1 MAQAAKHKDALV
13 RTAMRLFRQQ
23 GYASTGLQQILVESG
38 APKGSLYHYFP
49 DGKEQLAEAAVR
61 LAGQLMGEM
70 LAAHAERAAT
80 PAAFAKAYCA
90 TMAGWMKESD
100 FRSGCPIATTML
112 ETAPHS
118 QALTK
123 AGADAID
130 RWIEIIAPVFRRAGA
145 TAAQARSAAQQLIA
159 AVEGALVIARI
170 RRSATPLL
178 DVARSFK
185 AADA

>member
-1 MAQAAKHKDALV
+1 MANVARHKDALV
-13 RTAMRLFRQQ
+13 RTAMRLFREQ
-23 GYASTGLQQILVESG
+23 GYASTGLQQILAESG

-49 DGKEQLAEAAVR
+49 GGKEQLAEAAVR
-61 LAGQLMGEM
+61 LAASLVGEM
-70 LAAHAERAAT
+70 LAGHAAHSAT

-112 ETAPHS
+112 ETVPQS
-118 QALTK
+118 PELTK

-130 RWIEIIAPVFRRAGA
+130 YWIGIVAPVFAKAGA
-145 TAAQARSAAQQLIA
+145 TAGEARSAAQRLIA

-170 RRSATPLL
+170 RRSAAPIM
-178 DVARSFK
+178 DVARSF
-185 AADA
+185 APGG